1 MRSLQLG
8 AEVQQ
13 RVSPVD
19 LTPTEGE
26 SVRRGEVDARLAR
39 HCDVVP
45 CRLGEPHLALAVQ
58 ACRVRERCDGPAEA
72 LRELGPGVGDLV
84 RRSIVVEC
92 RQLRVGDGVR
102 LECQCP
108 AAVEDDHLVPGEQR
122 RLLRVPGEA
131 FPSVGD
137 AGCNEHRRPESVPR
151 EHGKRVLGHVPATV
165 VEAQSDGPVRDQPS
179 GEKRTEFRDVDDAI
193 ALRGEKVH
201 LFAEPPN
208 WHGELVV
215 VVGDPV
221 VEEQTKPSRRRREV
235 CSCHPRHRT
244 CACSA
249 RLGGVGSARNTDAA
263 APRSKQTVPN
273 VATRMTERVDVAIVG
288 AGPYGL
294 SVSAHLRALG
304 KVRAFGEPM
313 HTWRTRMPQDMRHR
327 SDWSETSFSAPG
339 RAATFDRWATDTGE
353 PREEPIPLEKF
364 LRYADWFRERF
375 VGDVDESDVAR
386 VDHAD
391 GTFRLTT
398 VGNDEVDASMLVL
411 AVGAVPF
418 AAAPAP
424 LAAEIGDGIRF
435 ATDLQDYSAYAS
447 RRVVVVGGGQGGLE
461 SALLASRAGADVQ
474 LVVRSSLRWFADR
487 EPHKPR
493 SRLRQRLYRLAYP
506 AVGYGPPPLNRL
518 VLHPDLFSRLPR
530 SIRRSLTARVL
541 RAGGSPW
548 LREAIESTVRIKQGA
563 AVDRLERRNG
573 GICLRLTDGTAL
585 DADAVIVAAGFRF
598 SLERLSFL
606 APEIGARI
614 AVEEGWPL
622 LDRWFRSTDPNV
634 LFVGFASEHRFGP
647 IVRFIPGTRFSAPRV
662 EDLLRR

>member
-1 MRSLQLG
+1 
-8 AEVQQ
+8 
-13 RVSPVD
+13 
-19 LTPTEGE
+19 
-26 SVRRGEVDARLAR
+26 
-39 HCDVVP
+39 
-45 CRLGEPHLALAVQ
+45 
-58 ACRVRERCDGPAEA
+58 
-72 LRELGPGVGDLV
+72 
-84 RRSIVVEC
+84 
-92 RQLRVGDGVR
+92 
-102 LECQCP
+102 
-108 AAVEDDHLVPGEQR
+108 
-122 RLLRVPGEA
+122 
-131 FPSVGD
+131 
-137 AGCNEHRRPESVPR
+137 
-151 EHGKRVLGHVPATV
+151 
-165 VEAQSDGPVRDQPS
+165 
-179 GEKRTEFRDVDDAI
+179 
-193 ALRGEKVH
+193 
-201 LFAEPPN
+201 
-208 WHGELVV
+208 
-215 VVGDPV
+215 
-221 VEEQTKPSRRRREV
+221 
-235 CSCHPRHRT
+235 
-244 CACSA
+244 
-249 RLGGVGSARNTDAA
+249 
-263 APRSKQTVPN
+263 
-273 VATRMTERVDVAIVG
+273 MTERLDVAIVG

-294 SVSAHLRALG
+294 SISAHLRALG

-313 HTWRTRMPQDMRHR
+313 HTWRTRMPQDMRLR

-375 VGDVDESDVAR
+375 GGDVDESDVAR

-435 ATDLQDYSAYAS
+435 ATDVQDYSAYAS

-487 EPHKPR
+487 EPHKAR

-530 SIRRSLTARVL
+530 SVRRSLTARVL

-563 AVDRLERRNG
+563 AVDGLERRNG